1 MRFDAKKLSKL
12 RKAARLREDGLLR
25 KARMT
30 QSQLRACAAGR
41 YELTLAELIRLA
53 SAVGVEP
60 SALVRD

>member
-1 MRFDAKKLSKL
+1 
-12 RKAARLREDGLLR
+12 
-25 KARMT
+25 MT